1 MSNNNNNNN
10 NNHVLLPIDPDT
22 NHILSLRPTMI
33 IDSVIM
39 YLGGNDDTEI
49 LDPRLEEQI
58 VKVYKKNNT
67 NKVYAFVSQSHTCG
81 RDVEMNGTSLVRGM
95 RRELH
100 EGDII
105 SIYNADEIEYRY
117 RFAKEHNI
125 FNHNNNTNHHHH
137 HHQAAVAN
145 GAAVGAAAA
154 AAAGTATAST
164 VVPKQEADVAP
175 AAAPPA
181 PEGLPHTISSSS
193 AAAGEGK
200 ASADDTTTT
209 TTTVAAPPFPP
220 QLGENITCAVCME
233 ILLYPRT
240 MVPCGHSFCKV
251 R

>member
-125 FNHNNNTNHHHH
+125 FNHNNNTNHH
-137 HHQAAVAN
+137 QAAAAN
-145 GAAVGAAAA
+145 SAAVGAAAA